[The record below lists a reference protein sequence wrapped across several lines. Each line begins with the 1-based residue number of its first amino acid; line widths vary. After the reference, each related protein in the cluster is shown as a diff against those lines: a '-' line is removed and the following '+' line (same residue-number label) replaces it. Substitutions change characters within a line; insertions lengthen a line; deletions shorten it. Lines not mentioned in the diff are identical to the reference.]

1 MHGEPRF
8 FDKHSLTN
16 VKGFDAALI
25 WGEDYDLRERLRKA
39 RVKEGFSRSVV
50 YHQEVAS
57 LRQILLKN
65 LRYGRSMPLFMKR
78 TENLI
83 LPRMAMHALL
93 TFVEVAKAS
102 RKPSI
107 VLGCSVLL
115 IAKSIS
121 MFLGLFRSAVP

>member
-8 FDKHSLTN
+8 FDKHSLNN
-16 VKGFDAALI
+16 VKGFDSALI
-25 WGEDYDLRERLRKA
+25 WGEDYDLLEKSRKA
-39 RVKEGFSRSVV
+39 RVKESFCRSVV

-83 LPRMAMHALL
+83 LPRMATHAVL
-93 TFVEVAKAS
+93 TFVEIAKAS
-102 RKPSI
+102 RKPSV

-115 IAKSIS
+115 IVKSGS
-121 MFLGLFRSAVP
+121 LFTGLLRSAVP